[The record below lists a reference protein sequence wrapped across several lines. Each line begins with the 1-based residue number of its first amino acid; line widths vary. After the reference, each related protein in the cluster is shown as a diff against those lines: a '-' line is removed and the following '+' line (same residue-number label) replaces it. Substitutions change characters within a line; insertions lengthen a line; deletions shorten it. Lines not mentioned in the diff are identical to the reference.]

1 MDSIQLTGIR
11 AEGTHGV
18 LEDEHSTAQP
28 FVVDVVMQV
37 DTRLAATT
45 DNIIDTVDYGQIANR
60 IVHIIEGEHVDLI
73 ETLAQRIAN
82 AILQSHA
89 VQQVTVTVHKPQAP
103 ITVPFDDVSVTITRA
118 QEIESGLLSGQT
130 EPSIAS
136 RVSSLAH
143 EQQNATLQSTQ
154 RSLSEHTTRM
164 SHADHDM
171 HTLHAEHTERAEY
184 DNDGNAEPSMHHA
197 VIALGGNIGN
207 VEQTLRSAIVSIDSI
222 PGNQISGI
230 SPLYRTQP
238 WGMPDGTPEF
248 YNAVVQLDTMLDAR
262 TLLHTLQTIE
272 ATFGRRRDK
281 HWSNRTLDLDIIDFD
296 HTTSSDPMLSLPHPR
311 AWQRAFVLAPWL
323 ALDPDAQLVGAHSGA
338 VAELLPNT
346 PDAHAVTLVSQSWI
360 LGDSAHI
367 D

>member
-1 MDSIQLTGIR
+1 MDSIQLTGIS
-11 AEGTHGV
+11 AKGTHGV
-18 LEDEHSTAQP
+18 LEDEHSNPQT

-37 DTRLAATT
+37 DTRLAAST
-45 DNIIDTVDYGQIANR
+45 DNITDTVDYGQIANR

-118 QEIESGLLSGQT
+118 QEIESELLLGQT

-136 RVSSLAH
+136 RVSSLVH
-143 EQQNATLQSTQ
+143 EQQHTTPQSAQ
-154 RSLSEHTTRM
+154 RSLDEHT
-164 SHADHDM
+164 SHTSYAA
-171 HTLHAEHTERAEY
+171 HTAHTEY
-184 DNDGNAEPSMHHA
+184 DNESNEEPSMHHA

-296 HTTSSDPMLSLPHPR
+296 HTISSDPMLSLPHPR

-323 ALDPDAQLVGAHSGA
+323 ALDPDAQLVGAHSGS

>member
-1 MDSIQLTGIR
+1 MDSIQLSGIR

-18 LEDEHSTAQP
+18 LEDEHSNPQP

-37 DTRLAATT
+37 DTRLAAST
-45 DNIIDTVDYGQIANR
+45 DNITDTVDYGQIANR

-118 QEIESGLLSGQT
+118 QEIDSELLSGQT

-143 EQQNATLQSTQ
+143 DQQYAASQSTQ
-154 RSLSEHTTRM
+154 RSLSEHASRT
-164 SHADHDM
+164 SYADH
-171 HTLHAEHTERAEY
+171 AEY
-184 DNDGNAEPSMHHA
+184 GNDGNAEPTMHHA

-272 ATFGRRRDK
+272 ATFGRRRNK

>member
-1 MDSIQLTGIR
+1 MDSIQLSGIR

-18 LEDEHSTAQP
+18 LEDEHSNPQP

-37 DTRLAATT
+37 DTRLAAST
-45 DNIIDTVDYGQIANR
+45 DNITDTVDYGQIANR
-60 IVHIIEGEHVDLI
+60 IVHIIEGKHVDLI

-118 QEIESGLLSGQT
+118 QEIEPELLSDQT

-143 EQQNATLQSTQ
+143 DQQYVASQSTQ
-154 RSLSEHTTRM
+154 RSLSEHTSRT
-164 SHADHDM
+164 SH
-171 HTLHAEHTERAEY
+171 AEY
-184 DNDGNAEPSMHHA
+184 DHHAEYAEYGNDGNAEPTMHHA

-281 HWSNRTLDLDIIDFD
+281 HWSNRTLDLDVIDFD

-323 ALDPDAQLVGAHSGA
+323 ALDPDAQLVGAHGGA
-338 VAELLPNT
+338 VSELLPNT